1 MRRRVRSSPAVATG
15 SDTRPVRPSVAAK
28 AAECAT
34 PASIP
39 MAGPVGAAGT
49 SYSSSPGFGSSRN
62 TIPRRREAVAAF
74 ILAGAWV
81 YISLCSMK
89 KDIRRGRSVVYSLTV
104 HLVFVTK
111 YRRNAITD
119 RVRDHLGGT
128 LGEVCAKMGCT
139 LREFDGEDDH
149 VHLLV
154 DYPPKLAIS
163 RLVNS
168 LKLVSARFLRK
179 RNFPEV
185 RRKLW
190 GVHFWTPSYYAGSCG
205 GANLQTV
212 KRYIQAQ
219 RIPSRWA
226 RADSA

>member
-1 MRRRVRSSPAVATG
+1 MN
-15 SDTRPVRPSVAAK
+15 
-28 AAECAT
+28 
-34 PASIP
+34 ASCP
-39 MAGPVGAAGT
+39 R
-49 SYSSSPGFGSSRN
+49 FGSSRN
-62 TIPRRREAVAAF
+62 TSPRRREAVAAF
-74 ILAGAWV
+74 ILAGAWG

-128 LGEVCAKMGCT
+128 LGEVCAKRGCA

-185 RRKLW
+185 RRKLCLVFI
-190 GVHFWTPSYYAGSCG
+190 GIESPDTATLISMQKKQNTRRS
-205 GANLQTV
+205 L
-212 KRYIQAQ
+212 
-219 RIPSRWA
+219 
-226 RADSA
+226 ADSVHRIYQAGMVVIAGFIVGFDNEGGSVADAM

>member
-1 MRRRVRSSPAVATG
+1 
-15 SDTRPVRPSVAAK
+15 
-28 AAECAT
+28 
-34 PASIP
+34 
-39 MAGPVGAAGT
+39 
-49 SYSSSPGFGSSRN
+49 
-62 TIPRRREAVAAF
+62 
-74 ILAGAWV
+74 
-81 YISLCSMK
+81 MK
-89 KDIRRGRSVVYSLTV
+89 KDIRRGRSVVFALTV

-111 YRRNAITD
+111 YRRSVITD
-119 RVRDHLGGT
+119 RVRGHLRGS
-128 LGEVCAKMGCT
+128 LEAVCAKMDCK

-154 DYPPKLAIS
+154 DYPPKLAVS

-168 LKLVSARFLRK
+168 LKLVSARLLRK
-179 RNFPEV
+179 RDFPEV

-219 RIPSRWA
+219 RVPSRWA
-226 RADSA
+226 RSNSA

>member
-1 MRRRVRSSPAVATG
+1 
-15 SDTRPVRPSVAAK
+15 
-28 AAECAT
+28 
-34 PASIP
+34 
-39 MAGPVGAAGT
+39 
-49 SYSSSPGFGSSRN
+49 
-62 TIPRRREAVAAF
+62 
-74 ILAGAWV
+74 V

>member
-1 MRRRVRSSPAVATG
+1 
-15 SDTRPVRPSVAAK
+15 
-28 AAECAT
+28 
-34 PASIP
+34 
-39 MAGPVGAAGT
+39 
-49 SYSSSPGFGSSRN
+49 
-62 TIPRRREAVAAF
+62 
-74 ILAGAWV
+74 
-81 YISLCSMK
+81 MK
-89 KDIRRGRSVVYSLTV
+89 EDIRRGRSVVYALTV

-111 YRRNAITD
+111 YRRGVITD
-119 RVRDHLGGT
+119 RVREYLKDTIGR
-128 LGEVCAKMGCT
+128 VCSKMDCQ

-168 LKLVSARFLRK
+168 LKLVSARLLRK

-190 GVHFWTPSYYAGSCG
+190 GVHFWTPSYYAGSTG

-219 RIPSRWA
+219 RLHSPRL
-226 RADSA
+226 RPHSA